1 MGKVTK
7 KSSAQLE
14 IGSGEWTAARV
25 REVAEE
31 AKRKAAEETERI
43 RREEEAAR
51 KKAEAEREQLERE
64 TAAVT
69 ADGLPGVKRKM

>member
-14 IGSGEWTAARV
+14 IGSGEWTAARS
-25 REVAEE
+25 RELAEE
-31 AKRKAAEETERI
+31 AKRKAAEEAERI
-43 RREEEAAR
+43 RQEEEAAR
-51 KKAEAEREQLERE
+51 KNAEAERELLHRE

-69 ADGLPGVKRKM
+69 ADGRPGVKRKM